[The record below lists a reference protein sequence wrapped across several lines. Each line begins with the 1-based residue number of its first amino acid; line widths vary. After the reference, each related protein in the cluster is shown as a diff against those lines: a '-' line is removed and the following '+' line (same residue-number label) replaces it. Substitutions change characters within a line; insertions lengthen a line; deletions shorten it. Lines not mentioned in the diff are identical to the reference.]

1 MKELSDLGFMVLLN
15 DISEE
20 IVNGN
25 RITVLGL
32 DENQAS
38 FEDYKARKKALLS
51 IRICS
56 HILISL
62 KKAADLR
69 LF

>member
-1 MKELSDLGFMVLLN
+1 MKELSDLGFTVLLN

-20 IVNGN
+20 IINGN

-38 FEDYKARKKALLS
+38 FEDYKAL
-51 IRICS
+51 
-56 HILISL
+56 
-62 KKAADLR
+62 
-69 LF
+69 